1 MAAPLILTAT
11 FGDGD
16 NGWLQQMRRENYPP
30 ALNRVPAHL
39 TLFRQLPPSLEREL
53 GQRLAGYAAVAPPRA
68 ELSGVLDLGQ
78 GTALAVSSEELEDIR
93 YDLAE
98 ALHGLLTPQD
108 LAPWR
113 PHITVQNKVEP
124 KAAKA
129 LQQRL
134 KAGFERRSLS
144 IKALAV
150 WRYLDGPWQL
160 VREYRFRG

>member
-1 MAAPLILTAT
+1 MSVWYEMIP
-11 FGDGD
+11 
-16 NGWLQQMRRENYPP
+16 
-30 ALNRVPAHL
+30 LNRVPAHL
-39 TLFRQLPPSLEREL
+39 TLFRQLPPSLAREL

-68 ELSGVLDLGQ
+68 EIAGVIDLGA
-78 GTALAVSSEELEDIR
+78 GTALAVRSEELEDIR

-124 KAAKA
+124 REAKA

-134 KAGFERRSLS
+134 KAGFERRPLA

-150 WRYLDGPWQL
+150 WRYLDGPWEL
-160 VREYRFRG
+160 VRDWRFRG